1 MGYIPRISKHE
12 VRKTHEFDKWLKKLK
27 DRDAKRKILTRITRV
42 ENGNFGD
49 TEPVGKNVSEL
60 RFFFGPGYRVYYTI
74 KNGEVVF
81 LLGGG
86 TKKTQNNDAEA
97 ARNLAAGL

>member
-1 MGYIPRISKHE
+1 MSKYE
-12 VRKTHEFDKWLKKLK
+12 VRKTREFDKWLKKLK

-49 TEPVGKNVSEL
+49 TEPVGKKVSEL

-74 KNGEVVF
+74 RNGEVVL